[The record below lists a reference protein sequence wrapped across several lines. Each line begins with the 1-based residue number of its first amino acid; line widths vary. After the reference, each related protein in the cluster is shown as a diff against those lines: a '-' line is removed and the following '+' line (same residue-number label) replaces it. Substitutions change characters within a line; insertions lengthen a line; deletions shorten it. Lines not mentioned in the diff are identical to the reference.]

1 MKFLSDMIL
10 SLFIGE
16 NITEENIEELKQHDV
31 LDLALKS
38 LGEKLPELKTTLI
51 DERDQFLACSIRNSQ
66 GRKIVAVVGAGH
78 IPGIIEI

>member
-1 MKFLSDMIL
+1 MIL

-38 LGEKLPELKTTLI
+38 IGEKTAGIENHT
-51 DERDQFLACSIRNSQ
+51 DR
-66 GRKIVAVVGAGH
+66 RKRPVSCLQH
-78 IPGIIEI
+78 PQ

>member
-1 MKFLSDMIL
+1 MMGLWSKMKFLSDMIL

-38 LGEKLPELKTTLI
+38 IGEKLPELKTTLI
-51 DERDQFLACSIRNSQ
+51 DEKRPVSCLQHPQ
-66 GRKIVAVVGAGH
+66 
-78 IPGIIEI
+78 